1 MTVVVGALASLHP
14 SSAAKI
20 ATIFNDL
27 RIRFPPT
34 LRIILGLQQ
43 RTLHAARL
51 PEGER
56 IRGDVRC
63 DYAARP
69 DGHIVSHRY
78 AWEDDRPGTD
88 PDVIAD
94 RDRRSVR
101 DVRRA
106 LRSAI
111 FDGDDAIT
119 GTQRMRNGEE
129 LHCRADQC
137 ILPDADLGSIQENA
151 VDVQERMSAD
161 VNDVAILTKE
171 SKRQPSA

>member
-56 IRGDVRC
+56 IRWDVRC

-69 DGHIVSHRY
+69 DGHIVAHRY
-78 AWEDDRPGTD
+78 AGEDDRYRTE

-94 RDRRSVR
+94 RDRRRVG
-101 DVRRA
+101 DVMRA

-119 GTQRMRNGEE
+119 GTRRM
-129 LHCRADQC
+129 
-137 ILPDADLGSIQENA
+137 
-151 VDVQERMSAD
+151 
-161 VNDVAILTKE
+161 
-171 SKRQPSA
+171 KR